1 MITLMLS
8 FLLIEER
15 AGINQTLLLYLVNKG
30 IYKILLMCL
39 LQKGGA
45 LFESGAS
52 CVIFIFY

>member
-1 MITLMLS
+1 MLS